1 MSVQVKGV
9 GTIGGLDQGLNV
21 VGVVT
26 ATQFN
31 GAVSATTGTFTGDL
45 TIPDKIIHSGDT
57 NTAIRFPAA
66 DTITAETS
74 GSERLRISSDGKIGI
89 ATDTGSGLINT
100 RHAGTNQQVLHVR
113 ADLGSLNGRS
123 LNLFTPDTDN
133 STAPFRF
140 QTGNGFLFQCDAE
153 NVFTIAHD
161 RKVGIGTNAPTAEL
175 NVAAFGASDEPTIK
189 ISGENSSIFLR
200 TAGSSGSFPT
210 GGGGNDGEL
219 VYIGGDFRFGIG
231 DAGHDLI
238 IFNGGGGSGYAERL
252 RIKSTGYLIFNDA
265 DVNIHTSADTS
276 RLRLWG
282 GSANSVSN
290 GATLTLQGVNHSS
303 GNFADLAAGSGGH
316 IQFRIAGTEHMR
328 IQPNGEIAMR
338 SSGTPSDALANL
350 HVQNDTFR
358 VSNDNDGAD
367 TTYIALTAHTSAT
380 DNDRN
385 VIKHVNNSVIKS
397 QISNVGHIF
406 THASHYVGRTRTDVD
421 SPANVYNNGSHGFFA
436 YSGTTNNTAN
446 LRGMAYIR
454 AWDGGDTGDRNIIY
468 YTDSGSDTTT
478 NDYDQH
484 QKFGVKANGAV
495 HSGSN
500 IFAGRIESDEGS
512 PNSVYPSGNGTC
524 FIAYPGVTAQQ
535 SQFRA
540 RTTNSNSEFTIYI
553 DSGAGVNF
561 KLSSAGRLYRDNT
574 TEYSPADY
582 AEMFEWKD
590 GNTSS
595 EIRTGM
601 TVVLE
606 DEMIRPAT
614 SSDDPSKII
623 GVVSANP
630 VIIGDAAPLSYKDKH
645 LKDAYGGDVFDDGTE
660 MLIWN
665 SFGTDF
671 IDGKKV
677 PRAQPDPTDCNCSP
691 DFSVPV
697 ADIEK
702 EKAKGNVP
710 QAAIDQNIRMTV
722 KNRLRNP
729 NYDPNKTYVPRMD
742 RKEWDAIG
750 LLGKL
755 IIRRGQPIGA
765 NWILMK
771 SNVGV
776 DPNDNS
782 IVLDKYLVR

>member
-9 GTIGGLDQGLNV
+9 GTIGGIDQGLNV

-26 ATQFN
+26 ATQ
-31 GAVSATTGTFTGDL
+31 G
-45 TIPDKIIHSGDT
+45 IHIDDSITHIGDT
-57 NTAIRFPAA
+57 NTKIRFPAA
-66 DTITAETS
+66 DTITAETG
-74 GSERLRISSDGKIGI
+74 GSERLRITSDGKIGI
-89 ATDTGSGLINT
+89 NSATPATTLDVIESSVSRSWTPSSSVVSLFERAGNCKIGLVANADSYCQIDFGDTSGDNPGDIQYD
-100 RHAGTNQQVLHVR
+100 H
-113 ADLGSLNGRS
+113 
-123 LNLFTPDTDN
+123 TDN
-133 STAPFRF
+133 YMRFR
-140 QTGNGFLFQCDAE
+140 TSGSEKVRITSAGF
-153 NVFTIAHD
+153 
-161 RKVGIGTNAPTAEL
+161 VGIGTTNPQSFLSLHQSGGGFEVNA
-175 NVAAFGASDEPTIK
+175 N
-189 ISGENSSIFLR
+189 
-200 TAGSSGSFPT
+200 SGSNNARLLSYDRP
-210 GGGGNDGEL
+210 
-219 VYIGGDFRFGIG
+219 
-231 DAGHDLI
+231 AGAYREMSFQALSYG
-238 IFNGGGGSGYAERL
+238 FETSGTERL
-252 RIKSTGYLIFNDA
+252 RIKSDGNVGIGTNDPAITLHIDGAA
-265 DVNIHTSADTS
+265 DSDILMLDTYTAGNYAQVRGTNNS
-276 RLRLWG
+276 GIRIRGG
-282 GSANSVSN
+282 GSYGGGMIDFGGGLRGTDPGVIKFHAGTDVTANNKEYMRLQAN
-290 GATLTLQGVNHSS
+290 GEVAMKSS
-303 GNFADLAAGSGGH
+303 GDP
-316 IQFRIAGTEHMR
+316 T
-328 IQPNGEIAMR
+328 
-338 SSGTPSDALANL
+338 DALAGL
-350 HVQNDTFR
+350 HVQNGTFR
-358 VSNDNDGAD
+358 VSQSSGSTSEYFQITTHTHNVDAD
-367 TTYIALTAHTSAT
+367 RHLMSGYSNGTVFSYISKAGVFGSL
-380 DNDRN
+380 
-385 VIKHVNNSVIKS
+385 NN
-397 QISNVGHIF
+397 
-406 THASHYVGRTRTDVD
+406 HYSGRTRTDAN
-421 SPANVYNNGSHGFFA
+421 SPTNYYAHGGNGFHA
-436 YSGTTNNTAN
+436 YSGRTDDTTNYRTVAF
-446 LRGMAYIR
+446 MR
-454 AWDGGDTGDRNIIY
+454 AWDGGDTGDRNVIY
-468 YTDSGSDTTT
+468 YADSGDDTTT

-484 QKFGVKANGAV
+484 QKFGIKANGMAQF
-495 HSGSN
+495 GNN
-500 IFAGRIESDEGS
+500 IFAGRVESDEGS

-524 FIAYPGVTAQQ
+524 LIVYPGLTAQQ

-540 RTTNSNSEFTIYI
+540 RTTNTNSEFTIYI

-561 KLSSAGRLYRDNT
+561 KLSSSGRLYRDNT

-645 LKDAYGGDVFDDGTE
+645 LKDAYGGDVYDDGTE

-691 DFSVPV
+691 DFSIPV